1 MTSSCTPPKS
11 FELYLKSRELKLN
24 RFNENYK
31 KLTDKLL
38 ADSNSNEN
46 INNEIIVLFKN
57 LNEDNETA
65 IPSIKY
71 EKDTLEQYRKSTKEK
86 SKMLKDKLHDL
97 KADNSG
103 ALTTKDSLEVNINKN
118 RELSIKY
125 SFIVISILVLIL
137 VSIGLLV
144 FTKKN

>member
-1 MTSSCTPPKS
+1 MIQCTPPKS

-57 LNEDNETA
+57 LNEDNETS

-71 EKDTLEQYRKSTKEK
+71 EKDTLEQYRKSTKRK
-86 SKMLKDKLHDL
+86 
-97 KADNSG
+97 
-103 ALTTKDSLEVNINKN
+103 I
-118 RELSIKY
+118 
-125 SFIVISILVLIL
+125 
-137 VSIGLLV
+137 
-144 FTKKN
+144 